1 MELIAKTPVP
11 VDASLLLFCLY
22 STSDVTPQG
31 CRQHTTAP
39 QEIMK
44 KRDTKESVLLKLDE
58 LSRSQHN
65 GKRDSGTQQRPASL
79 NGPIGMIPM
88 FRRRS
93 RWSLR

>member
-1 MELIAKTPVP
+1 MDKHKINDRA
-11 VDASLLLFCLY
+11 LLKRLNE
-22 STSDVTPQG
+22 
-31 CRQHTTAP
+31 
-39 QEIMK
+39 EIMK

>member
-1 MELIAKTPVP
+1 
-11 VDASLLLFCLY
+11 
-22 STSDVTPQG
+22 
-31 CRQHTTAP
+31 
-39 QEIMK
+39 MK

-88 FRRRS
+88 AVAVELTVKNTLYS
-93 RWSLR
+93 